1 MWGNDDIVT
10 YLKNWWKKEFHMNGT
25 ISVPSTIVPAR
36 YTTVNY
42 TKSWHS
48 RDIFCGRCGTMNK
61 CTTKKHLG
69 WLGK

>member
-10 YLKNWWKKEFHMNGT
+10 YLKNWWKKEFHMNG
-25 ISVPSTIVPAR
+25 
-36 YTTVNY
+36 TVNY